1 MGRKLK
7 ALIMALVLTLTTV
20 VSFNGSDIRTKA
32 KDTSDELSVVFHFTK
47 DDNNYANYYMWI
59 WTIGDGVD
67 VPMVNNGTEATVTLN
82 STSTVAINSSTT
94 TINYIVKDGP
104 SWDGV
109 TKDVDADRSIDVSS
123 YVSGQIDIYLVSG
136 QATPTVDDS
145 KASKGFKLASASTE
159 DLTNISIK
167 AGSSLP
173 AGADLQT
180 FFKVKDT
187 VGNTY
192 VDISNVKD
200 DGSNGFTI
208 TTATPLDAMGSYQ
221 VEYGDGMSFMIG
233 MPDVYV
239 SKDFE
244 DAYTYNGDDLGAT
257 WSADSTTFKVWA
269 PLASD
274 VSVNLYKSGNPGAD
288 DLIQSIPMNLDKNG
302 TWVLKVDGDQNGVY
316 YTYSADVRGKKVE
329 TIDPYARTS
338 GVNGQRGMVID
349 LSSTNPEGWDG
360 DTNPCKTPV
369 YQDDVL
375 YELHIRDFSYDASSG
390 VSEANRGKY
399 LAFTEQGTKNSFG
412 QSTGI
417 DYLKDLGITHVHLL
431 PTYDYA
437 SIDETDLATDHF
449 NWGYDPQNYNLPEG
463 SYSTDPYNGATR
475 VKEFKQMV
483 KSLHDNGIGVVMDVV
498 YGHVNSADNFSINQL
513 TPSYYSRKNS
523 NGSGCGNDTAT
534 ERLMNRKFIVDSMVY
549 WAKEYHINGF
559 RIDQVGLFD
568 TDTVNALTEALHEVD
583 PNIVLYGE
591 GWSMTT
597 NTSKDVLLASQA
609 NADVTPGFAYFND
622 GFRDSV
628 KGGVFDTLPG
638 YVTRGKASVGKV
650 IDNVDASTSSLWA
663 FSPDQVIQYNSC
675 HDNYTLFDRI
685 AISNPKDSFEMRVAE
700 NNLAGAMLYTAQ
712 GVPFM
717 QAGEEILR
725 TKVKEDGTFDGNSY
739 NAPSAE
745 NAIKWDTLNDS
756 NYSQTYEYYKGL
768 IELRKA
774 HPAFRMTSY
783 DDIYNNWTKI
793 LDGSNE
799 NQAIAYELAAG
810 ANGDSAEGIIVV
822 YNPSLKIQ
830 EVTLPEGNWDIYVN
844 GQKAGTTVLG
854 TVSGTVNVDAI
865 SAMVLIKQPSNAVVD
880 PSNPANGN
888 SDLVNATGS
897 SESQSAA
904 QSDNTPANQSV
915 KTGDSYLAVAMTVLA
930 LIICASVLV
939 VLRKR
944 KEN

>member
-375 YELHIRDFSYDASSG
+375 YDFI
-390 VSEANRGKY
+390 SEISHMMQAQESQK
-399 LAFTEQGTKNSFG
+399 
-412 QSTGI
+412 
-417 DYLKDLGITHVHLL
+417 
-431 PTYDYA
+431 
-437 SIDETDLATDHF
+437 
-449 NWGYDPQNYNLPEG
+449 
-463 SYSTDPYNGATR
+463 
-475 VKEFKQMV
+475 
-483 KSLHDNGIGVVMDVV
+483 
-498 YGHVNSADNFSINQL
+498 
-513 TPSYYSRKNS
+513 
-523 NGSGCGNDTAT
+523 
-534 ERLMNRKFIVDSMVY
+534 
-549 WAKEYHINGF
+549 
-559 RIDQVGLFD
+559 
-568 TDTVNALTEALHEVD
+568 LTEE
-583 PNIVLYGE
+583 NI
-591 GWSMTT
+591 
-597 NTSKDVLLASQA
+597 
-609 NADVTPGFAYFND
+609 
-622 GFRDSV
+622 
-628 KGGVFDTLPG
+628 
-638 YVTRGKASVGKV
+638 
-650 IDNVDASTSSLWA
+650 
-663 FSPDQVIQYNSC
+663 
-675 HDNYTLFDRI
+675 
-685 AISNPKDSFEMRVAE
+685 
-700 NNLAGAMLYTAQ
+700 
-712 GVPFM
+712 
-717 QAGEEILR
+717 
-725 TKVKEDGTFDGNSY
+725 
-739 NAPSAE
+739 
-745 NAIKWDTLNDS
+745 
-756 NYSQTYEYYKGL
+756 
-768 IELRKA
+768 
-774 HPAFRMTSY
+774 
-783 DDIYNNWTKI
+783 
-793 LDGSNE
+793 
-799 NQAIAYELAAG
+799 
-810 ANGDSAEGIIVV
+810 
-822 YNPSLKIQ
+822 
-830 EVTLPEGNWDIYVN
+830 
-844 GQKAGTTVLG
+844 
-854 TVSGTVNVDAI
+854 
-865 SAMVLIKQPSNAVVD
+865 
-880 PSNPANGN
+880 
-888 SDLVNATGS
+888 
-897 SESQSAA
+897 
-904 QSDNTPANQSV
+904 
-915 KTGDSYLAVAMTVLA
+915 
-930 LIICASVLV
+930 
-939 VLRKR
+939 
-944 KEN
+944 